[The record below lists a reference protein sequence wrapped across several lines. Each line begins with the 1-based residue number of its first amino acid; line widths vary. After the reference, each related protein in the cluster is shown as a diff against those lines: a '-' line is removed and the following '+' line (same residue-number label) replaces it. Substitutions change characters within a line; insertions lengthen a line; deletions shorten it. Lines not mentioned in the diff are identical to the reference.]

1 MGKIIFYEN
10 RNFGGRTHECISD
23 CFDLLAMFDHCHSVR
38 VESGLFMVYDKPGFT
53 GNQYFMRTG
62 EYPDFTGMTGMNP
75 CIRSCRAIPAY
86 IGSFRMRLYEHFDM
100 RGEMVELTED
110 CPNLMDRFR
119 LFHFNSCNVIDGHWL
134 LFEQPHYRGRHF
146 YLKPGWYSSYNEWSA
161 MSSRIGSIRRLSEP

>member
-1 MGKIIFYEN
+1 MKIF
-10 RNFGGRTHECISD
+10 
-23 CFDLLAMFDHCHSVR
+23 LLSSSA
-38 VESGLFMVYDKPGFT
+38 LL
-53 GNQYFMRTG
+53 Q
-62 EYPDFTGMTGMNP
+62 
-75 CIRSCRAIPAY
+75 Y

>member
-23 CFDLLAMFDHCHSVR
+23 CFELLAMFDHCHSVR

-75 CIRSCRAIPAY
+75 CIRSCRAIPAVSVY
-86 IGSFRMRLYEHFDM
+86 FRIPIIQFNQTHE
-100 RGEMVELTED
+100 
-110 CPNLMDRFR
+110 NL
-119 LFHFNSCNVIDGHWL
+119 L
-134 LFEQPHYRGRHF
+134 LA
-146 YLKPGWYSSYNEWSA
+146 L
-161 MSSRIGSIRRLSEP
+161 